1 LCLVQGSA
9 TAVIVEQRR
18 TEFKPADQTRGRR
31 RFQTVGSA
39 EVGRRTTGR
48 VGVDDPT
55 AELQFGT
62 VEAVQVEIVGLRRTA
77 TRFRRRRFAPG
88 TAASADERGS
98 AEKCPAGNGDDSTG
112 RTGQRGVRTGQTAE
126 RRVIR

>member
-1 LCLVQGSA
+1 VQGSA
-9 TAVIVEQRR
+9 TAVDDERRR
-18 TEFKPADQTRGRR
+18 TKFKRADQTRGRR
-31 RFQTVGSA
+31 RFQTVGST
-39 EVGRRTTGR
+39 EIGRRTTSR

-62 VEAVQVEIVGLRRTA
+62 VEAVQVEIVGPRRTA
-77 TRFRRRRFAPG
+77 TRIRWRRFAPG

-98 AEKCPAGNGDDSTG
+98 AEKCPTGNGDDSTG
-112 RTGQRGVRTGQTAE
+112 RTGQRSVRTGQTAE